1 MTESTALTT
10 STAPAPSPLA
20 FLHDGAAFEHIWRV
34 AKAFSCSRMVPQHF
48 QGKPEDC
55 MVALMM
61 AQQLEVNPLLALQ
74 NLQVVNGRA
83 GFSASFAIGLANQRG
98 PFAGPITWTNE
109 GHGDDLVVV
118 AHAVVKATREEVSV
132 PVSMAT
138 AKAEGW
144 VKNPKYRSMPEQMLR
159 YRSAVWLI
167 RLHCPEVLLGL
178 STDEEIWTQNQ
189 NPSSRGAK
197 PVQVVDQTLAAA
209 SSGTIVEQLNQQI
222 RATAETVDVSEVAL
236 PTTPQAM
243 QSAEAD
249 NDNQPEDPF
258 S

>member
-10 STAPAPSPLA
+10 QSQQQQSAPLA
-20 FLHDGAAFEHIWRV
+20 FLHDGEAFNHIWRV
-34 AKAFSCSRMVPQHF
+34 AKAFSASRMVPQHF

-98 PFAGPITWTNE
+98 PFAGPITWTSK
-109 GHGDDLVVV
+109 GSGDDLEVT
-118 AHAVVKATREEVSV
+118 AHGIVKVTGEQVSTT
-132 PVSMAT
+132 VSMQT

-159 YRSAVWLI
+159 YRAATWLI

-178 STDEEIWTQNQ
+178 GTDDEIVASQAR
-189 NPSSRGAK
+189 PSQGVK
-197 PVQVVDQTLAAA
+197 PVTVIDQSPTAP
-209 SSGTIVEQLNQQI
+209 TDIVEQLNQQI
-222 RATAETVDVSEVAL
+222 LSKADAEPVEVRVEETTTPPAVQQAETVDV
-236 PTTPQAM
+236 
-243 QSAEAD
+243 
-249 NDNQPEDPF
+249 EDPF
-258 S
+258 

>member
-10 STAPAPSPLA
+10 QTQAQQPAPLA

-34 AKAFSCSRMVPQHF
+34 AKAFSASRMVPPHF

-98 PFAGPITWTNE
+98 PFAGPITWSSE
-109 GHGDDLVVV
+109 GQGDDLIVT
-118 AHAVVKATREEVSV
+118 ARAVVRATGEEVLV

-159 YRSAVWLI
+159 YRAATWLI

-178 STDEEIWTQNQ
+178 ATDDEIVTTQPRHSQ
-189 NPSSRGAK
+189 AVK
-197 PVQVVDQTLAAA
+197 PVQVVDQTSAAP
-209 SSGTIVEQLNQQI
+209 SGDIVEQLNQQI
-222 RATAETVDVSEVAL
+222 LSKASAEPVEVRVEET
-236 PTTPQAM
+236 TTPQAV
-243 QSAEAD
+243 QSEEAPIEAD
-249 NDNQPEDPF
+249 DPF
-258 S
+258 